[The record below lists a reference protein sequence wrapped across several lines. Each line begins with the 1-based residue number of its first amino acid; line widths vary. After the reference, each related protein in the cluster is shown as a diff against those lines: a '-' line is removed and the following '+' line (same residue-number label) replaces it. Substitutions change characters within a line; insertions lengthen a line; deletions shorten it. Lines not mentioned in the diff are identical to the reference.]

1 VTCDVCRVACD
12 VWRVACGVWRVTCDV
27 WRVACGVW
35 RVTCNV
41 QLWTRRLDSLLKL
54 TWDVAAL
61 GVGGKF
67 HVVLAVR
74 SE

>member
-1 VTCDVCRVACD
+1 MKFIIGALRAPSFVPRNLSS
-12 VWRVACGVWRVTCDV
+12 
-27 WRVACGVW
+27 
-35 RVTCNV
+35 NV

-61 GVGGKF
+61 GIGGKF
-67 HVVLAVR
+67 HVVLAVH